1 MNSVLKLD
9 RKGAS
14 LGVLSPNG
22 LFRVLSLAEGC
33 GNTDVVN
40 QKPADA
46 MNFEV
51 FDEVRAK

>member
-40 QKPADA
+40 QKLADA

-51 FDEVRAK
+51 FDGVRAK